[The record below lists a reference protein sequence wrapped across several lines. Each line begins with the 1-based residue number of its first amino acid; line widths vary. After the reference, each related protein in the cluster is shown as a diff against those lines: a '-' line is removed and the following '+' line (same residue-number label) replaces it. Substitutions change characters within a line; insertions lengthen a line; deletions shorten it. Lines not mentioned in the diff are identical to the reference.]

1 MIVLYYKKALM
12 KSMITKCL
20 VAALIIPGTINAQEI
35 NNNIKHNKN
44 KEMIANT
51 AQQNKELV
59 RKIYDQ
65 GFNKRNFEL
74 LKDLI
79 SDEYTG
85 IQGKKGAAG
94 FQEPVQVLIKGFPDM
109 QWIVTNLVAEDDK
122 VFVSWRVEGINKN
135 SFNNIPATG
144 KKISSDGMG
153 VLTLKD
159 GKVISTQVLTDRVH
173 FLQELEVLPAD
184 INVLINKKA
193 NKDQVN
199 FIDKFFVP
207 ATAIKEFKERVRI
220 NRDLIKKLPG
230 FIEDAAY
237 EYADK
242 DGNLI
247 FITVALWQNSEALN
261 KAKEVVQAEY
271 KKDGFD
277 MPAMIKRLGIT
288 VDRGIY
294 TQIPE

>member
-1 MIVLYYKKALM
+1 
-12 KSMITKCL
+12 MIT
-20 VAALIIPGTINAQEI
+20 
-35 NNNIKHNKN
+35 
-44 KEMIANT
+44 NT

-65 GFNKRNFEL
+65 SFNKRNFDL

-85 IQGKKGAAG
+85 IQGKKGVAG
-94 FQEPVQVLIKGFPDM
+94 FQEPVQTLIKGFPDM

-122 VFVSWRVEGINKN
+122 VFVSWRVEGIHKN

-153 VLTLKD
+153 LLTLKD

-184 INVLINKKA
+184 INVLFNKKA

-207 ATAIKEFKERVRI
+207 AAAIKEFKERVHI
-220 NRDLIKKLPG
+220 NRELIKKLPG

-261 KAKEVVQAEY
+261 KAKEAVQAEY

-277 MPAMIKRLGIT
+277 MPAMVKRLGIT

>member
-1 MIVLYYKKALM
+1 M
-12 KSMITKCL
+12 KSLLTKCFIATL
-20 VAALIIPGTINAQEI
+20 TIPGTINAQTI

-44 KEMIANT
+44 KDMITNT
-51 AQQNKELV
+51 AQQNKELI
-59 RKIYDQ
+59 RTIYTECL
-65 GFNKRNFEL
+65 NKRNFHL

-79 SDEYTG
+79 SEEYTG
-85 IQGKKGAAG
+85 ISGAKGAAG
-94 FQEPVQVLIKGFPDM
+94 FQEPTQVLIKGFPDM
-109 QWIVTNLVAEDDK
+109 QWIVTNLIAEDDK
-122 VFVSWRVEGINKN
+122 VFVSWKAEGTHKN
-135 SFNNIPATG
+135 TFNNIPATG

-153 VLTLKD
+153 VFTLKD
-159 GKVISTQVLTDRVH
+159 GKVISTRVLTDRVH

-184 INVLINKKA
+184 INVLFNKKA

-207 ATAIKEFKERVRI
+207 AAAIKEFKERVRI
-220 NRDLIKKLPG
+220 NRELIKKLPG

-247 FITVALWQNSEALN
+247 FITVALWQNNEALN
-261 KAKEVVQAEY
+261 KAKEAVQAEY

-277 MPAMIKRLGIT
+277 MPAMVKRLGIT
-288 VDRGIY
+288 VDRGVY